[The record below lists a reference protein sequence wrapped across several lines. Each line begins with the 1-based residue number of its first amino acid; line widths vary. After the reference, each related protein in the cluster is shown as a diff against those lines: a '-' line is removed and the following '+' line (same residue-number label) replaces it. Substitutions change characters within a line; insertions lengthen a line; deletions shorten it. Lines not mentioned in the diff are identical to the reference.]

1 LPLLQKPLQQKAAQ
15 AAFFMCALCISV
27 SGFFALPRVA
37 IAQKTMDVAQLGALL
52 GADEAAVQ
60 QAYPDLRKTA
70 RPLPGPRG
78 TRGLW
83 SLSDTVVAGMTFETV
98 FYFKARRLER
108 IEQRKLVAPSEC
120 GRQFDLLTTALEARL
135 GTAVRSSES
144 QGSASRSAAWGLDTY
159 RVAAY
164 QTNTQTQAAGS
175 CTVMLTHEPLSAKDA
190 AEL

>member
-1 LPLLQKPLQQKAAQ
+1 
-15 AAFFMCALCISV
+15 
-27 SGFFALPRVA
+27 
-37 IAQKTMDVAQLGALL
+37 
-52 GADEAAVQ
+52 
-60 QAYPDLRKTA
+60 
-70 RPLPGPRG
+70 
-78 TRGLW
+78 
-83 SLSDTVVAGMTFETV
+83 MTFETV

-108 IEQRKLVAPSEC
+108 IEQRKLVAPLEC

>member
-1 LPLLQKPLQQKAAQ
+1 
-15 AAFFMCALCISV
+15 MCALCCSV
-27 SGFFALPRVA
+27 AM
-37 IAQKTMDVAQLGALL
+37 AQNTMDVAQLGALL
-52 GADEAAVQ
+52 GADESAVQ
-60 QAYPDLRKTA
+60 QAYPDLRKAA
-70 RPLPGPRG
+70 RPLPGPRS

-135 GTAVRSSES
+135 GTAVRSNES
-144 QGSASRSAAWGLDTY
+144 HGSASRSAAWGLDTY

-164 QTNTQTQAAGS
+164 QTNTQTQAAVG

>member
-1 LPLLQKPLQQKAAQ
+1 MGQLKLAR
-15 AAFFMCALCISV
+15 AAFFAWALCCSV
-27 SGFFALPRVA
+27 AMAQDA
-37 IAQKTMDVAQLGALL
+37 IDVAQLGALL

-60 QAYPDLRKTA
+60 QAYPELRKTA

-83 SLSDTVVAGMTFETV
+83 SLSDSAVAGMKFETV

-108 IEQRKLVAPSEC
+108 IEQRRLVAPLEC
-120 GRQFDLLTTALEARL
+120 GRQFDQLSSALEARL
-135 GTAVRSSES
+135 GAAVRSSES
-144 QGSASRSAAWGLDTY
+144 PGSTSRSAAWGLETY

-164 QTNTQTQAAGS
+164 QTQVAGT
-175 CTVMLTHEPLSAKDA
+175 CTVMLTHEPLSSKDA